1 MKSLVTACAL
11 VAIIGSLG
19 LISSH
24 GDSAVPTGTQEDS
37 QKSSDGAK
45 SESTAQEQAV
55 PKNRNRWMQAKR
67 RHSEQIFSALTEGDF
82 EQMELSGRRMLVA
95 GVIEK
100 WFAENP
106 LKDDVEYRAQLKAF
120 DAATRDFVKEAEDE
134 DLDEAFEAYVRM
146 SRACVECHHLMRN
159 AE

>member
-1 MKSLVTACAL
+1 MKTLVTTCAL
-11 VAIIGSLG
+11 AAIACSLG
-19 LISSH
+19 YIAS
-24 GDSAVPTGTQEDS
+24 GDEPLEKKATKENTATASAAETQEQD
-37 QKSSDGAK
+37 
-45 SESTAQEQAV
+45 V
-55 PKNRNRWMQAKR
+55 PKNRNRWMQTKR
-67 RHSEQIFSALTEGDF
+67 RHAEQIFSALTDGDF

-106 LKDDVEYRAQLKAF
+106 LKDDVEYCAQLKAF
-120 DAATRDFVKEAEDE
+120 DGATRDFVKEAQDK
-134 DLDEAFEAYVRM
+134 DLDEAFDAYVRM